1 MFNPK
6 DHAKELLSLYQ
17 HYCAE
22 RPQSIVDQKGLECP
36 TELVRLIESDCPDE
50 AAIEALCRKL
60 DQPPVGAGSAWID
73 LQLIANRLK
82 SDEHTQASHGA

>member
-17 HYCAE
+17 RYRAE
-22 RPQSIVDQKGLECP
+22 RPHSIADQQGLECAR
-36 TELVRLIESDCPDE
+36 ELVRLMESDIPDE
-50 AAIEALCRKL
+50 AAIEALHHKL

-73 LQLIANRLK
+73 LRLTANALK
-82 SDEHTQASHGA
+82 KDDA